1 VEMAKG
7 VDGEHVALAFKWRRQ
22 TERERERERGGGALK
37 LEATTRNS
45 GRRCNMGAGGDRL

>member
-22 TERERERERGGGALK
+22 TERERERERRWRI
-37 LEATTRNS
+37 E
-45 GRRCNMGAGGDRL
+45 AGGDDPEQWPAMQHGCRR

>member
-1 VEMAKG
+1 MAKG

-22 TERERERERGGGALK
+22 RERERERGGGALK

-45 GRRCNMGAGGDRL
+45 GR